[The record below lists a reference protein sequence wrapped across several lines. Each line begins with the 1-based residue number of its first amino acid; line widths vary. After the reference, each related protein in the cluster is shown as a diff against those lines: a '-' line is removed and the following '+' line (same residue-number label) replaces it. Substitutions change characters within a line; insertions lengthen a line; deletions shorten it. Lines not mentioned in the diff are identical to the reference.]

1 MNSFDKYSSSY
12 LQYDSRTVAAM
23 ERNERLSNAGRR
35 VLEQKMNVEIREKQ
49 YSDFVAESKS
59 FLLTEA
65 LYHLFTKCVPAST
78 SESLTKLGRGVIES
92 FVHEEGATNLLIG
105 MRGKTL
111 LLDGLSRV
119 IEESHKKVCKNCEDK
134 EAPFKIPKRDIKIL
148 HDDIDELE
156 ADDIA
161 KEIAK
166 RVSAAEEEFIK
177 SNLKDKE
184 QMDAL
189 ATVTQER
196 IDAVKAKDANIT
208 NSIKQEHTASY
219 HRQLERVENR
229 KKNILEGMVLR
240 LSKAI
245 ITEDATRKQYT
256 TGDGKLNMDSIIES
270 AEIMYTVLE
279 MINTIRLK
287 NITPAYIKEV
297 LSSIQ

>member
-12 LQYDSRTVAAM
+12 LQFDSKAVAAM
-23 ERNERLSNAGRR
+23 ERNERLSNAGKR
-35 VLEQKMNVEIREKQ
+35 VLEQKMNVENKQKQ

-65 LYHLFTKCVPAST
+65 LYHLFTKCVPASAP
-78 SESLTKLGRGVIES
+78 ESLTKLGRGVIES
-92 FVHEEGATNLLIG
+92 FVNEEGATNLLIG
-105 MRGKTL
+105 MKGKTL
-111 LLDGLSRV
+111 LLDELNRV
-119 IEESHKKVCKNCEDK
+119 IEESHKKVCKGCEGK
-134 EAPFKIPKRDIKIL
+134 EVPFKIPKQDIKIL

-156 ADDIA
+156 ADDIT

-177 SNLKDKE
+177 SNLDDKK

-189 ATVTQER
+189 ATATQEK
-196 IDAVKAKDANIT
+196 INAVKAKNADVEM
-208 NSIKQEHTASY
+208 SIKQEHTALY
-219 HRQLERVENR
+219 HRQLERIESR

-245 ITEDATRKQYT
+245 VTEDTVRSQYT
-256 TGDGKLNMDSIIES
+256 DNTGKLDMNSIIES

-279 MINTIRLK
+279 MMNTIRLK
-287 NITPAYIKEV
+287 NVTPAYIKEV